1 MNKDIQQYVRECA
14 VWQTCKLDLSTYP
27 GLLQPLPIPTKIWDQ
42 ISMDFIEGLPPSKG
56 KHVILVVVDR
66 LSKYAHFMSLAHPY
80 TALDVAQVFLDNI
93 FKLHGLPSTITSD
106 RDPIFLST
114 VWSELFKL
122 QGVALH
128 KSTTYHP

>member
-14 VWQTCKLDLSTYP
+14 VWQTCKPDLPTYH

-56 KHVILVVVDR
+56 KHVILVVVDC

-114 VWSELFKL
+114 V
-122 QGVALH
+122 
-128 KSTTYHP
+128 